1 VNPFALPEDDAA
13 GVVLIESHWYRL
25 AAARHPERI
34 GEAMRNLERRATL
47 LVGLDADQF
56 ALGFPPSALER
67 LGVVIE
73 FDGAYRDRDLYNY
86 FVGCRYR
93 GPTGPRSSAP
103 ARRAIAPG
111 TSTSFG
117 SRCPAS

>member
-13 GVVLIESHWYRL
+13 DVVLIESHWYRL

-34 GEAMRNLERRATL
+34 GDAMRNLERRSSL

-73 FDGAYRDRDLYNY
+73 FDGVDRDRDLYNY
-86 FVGCRYR
+86 FVGCRYPGANWTEKLR
-93 GPTGPRSSAP
+93 P
-103 ARRAIAPG
+103 ARRAISPA
-111 TSTSFG
+111 TSTRFG
-117 SRCPAS
+117 SRYPAS